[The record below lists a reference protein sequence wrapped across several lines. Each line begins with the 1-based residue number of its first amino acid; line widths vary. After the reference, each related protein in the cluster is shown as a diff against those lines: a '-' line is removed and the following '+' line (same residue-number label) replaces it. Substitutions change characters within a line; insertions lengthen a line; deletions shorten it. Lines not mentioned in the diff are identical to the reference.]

1 MNYEEILMKF
11 KKLKGMDIEDIVI
24 AVEVDNTLDWLRGD
38 EFETVCKY
46 IKKISCKKPEISIAT
61 FVDTIAM
68 LVYNGT
74 EIADIIKIKPKEFFK
89 HLETYLD

>member
-1 MNYEEILMKF
+1 MKYEEILMEF
-11 KKLKGMDIEDIVI
+11 KRLKDMDIEDVAI

-38 EFETVCKY
+38 EFENVCKY
-46 IKKISCKKPEISIAT
+46 IKKISCKKTEISIAT

-68 LVYNGT
+68 LVYKGT

-89 HLETYLD
+89 HLET